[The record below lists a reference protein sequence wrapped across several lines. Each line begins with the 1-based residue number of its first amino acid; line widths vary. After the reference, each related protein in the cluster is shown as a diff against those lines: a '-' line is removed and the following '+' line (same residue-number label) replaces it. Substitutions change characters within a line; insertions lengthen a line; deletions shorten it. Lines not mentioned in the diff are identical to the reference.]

1 MSSPTAATPAQQA
14 DAATP
19 TVRTPAAKERPR
31 VVIIGSGFGGLF
43 AAQRLA
49 KADVDV
55 VLIAKTTHHLFQPML
70 YQVATGIVA
79 EGEIA
84 PATRV
89 VLRNQKNTEVLL
101 GDVFDI
107 DLENKTVRSRL
118 LERVTETPYD
128 SLIIAAGADQS
139 YFGNDHFA
147 EYAPGMKTIDNAL
160 ELRGRILGAFEQAEL
175 SDDPEEIERLLTF
188 VVVGAGATGVELA
201 GQIAEMSD
209 KTLKGAF
216 RNIDPTQ
223 ARVILLDAAPAVLP
237 PYGEKLGRK
246 AAERLEK
253 LGVDIQ
259 LNSMVVDLDYD
270 GLVVKDKDGSTRRIE
285 SQCKVWSA
293 GVQASPLGKQLA
305 EQSGVELD
313 RAGRV
318 KVGPDLTLP
327 DHPEVFVVGD
337 MMAVDGVP
345 GVAQGAIQGG
355 RYAADAVKAELE
367 GQTPDQRKPFKYWD
381 KGSMATISRY
391 AAVMQ
396 VPIPG
401 TKWKLETEGFI
412 AWIGWLALHLV
423 YLVGFR
429 NRLNTFLNWLFAF
442 TTRGRSQ
449 LAVTEQQVYA
459 RTAIGQLSEMEKQGT
474 QVVEAESA
482 GAPKEPSGAGEPA
495 PSKAVASSKTAAP
508 SEAGDEKAD
517 EASDATAGDKKAA
530 TAETATADKPTA
542 EGSAAEK
549 ASEPIADASS
559 ADDSSES
566 SADEPAVTADDNKSA
581 DTTSADESGSEESSA
596 ETAAPT
602 ETPADE
608 SPAER
613 STA

>member
-1 MSSPTAATPAQQA
+1 MSSPTAST
-14 DAATP
+14 T
-19 TVRTPAAKERPR
+19 RPH

-55 VLIAKTTHHLFQPML
+55 TLIARTTHHLFQPML
-70 YQVATGIVA
+70 YQVATGIIA

-89 VLRNQKNTEVLL
+89 VLRKQKNAKTLL
-101 GDVFDI
+101 GDVFEV
-107 DLENKTVRSRL
+107 DLEAKTVTSRL
-118 LERVTETPYD
+118 LERVTVTPFD

-147 EYAPGMKTIDNAL
+147 EYAPGMKTIDHAL

-175 SDDPEEIERLLTF
+175 SDDPEERAKLLTF
-188 VVVGAGATGVELA
+188 VVVGAGPTGVEMA

-216 RNIDPTQ
+216 RNIDPTE

-237 PYGEKLGRK
+237 PFGEKLGQK
-246 AAERLEK
+246 AAARLEK
-253 LGVDIQ
+253 MGVEVQLGA
-259 LNSMVVDLDYD
+259 MVVDLDYD
-270 GLVVKDKDGSTRRIE
+270 GLVVKDKDGTTRRIE

-318 KVGPDLTLP
+318 KVLPDLSIP
-327 DHPEVFVVGD
+327 GNPYVFVVGD

-355 RYAADAVKAELE
+355 RYAADAIKAGLN
-367 GQTPDQRKPFKYWD
+367 GQTAEQRKPFSYYD
-381 KGSMATISRY
+381 KGSMATVSRFS
-391 AAVMQ
+391 AVMQ

-401 TKWKLETEGFI
+401 TKKKFETEGYF
-412 AWIGWLALHLV
+412 AWLGWLALHLV

-429 NRLNTFLNWLFAF
+429 NRLNTLVNWFFAF
-442 TTRGRSQ
+442 STRGRTQ

-459 RTAIGQLSEMEKQGT
+459 RTALGALSEMENKP
-474 QVVEAESA
+474 VPEVEADT
-482 GAPKEPSGAGEPA
+482 SGADDPEK
-495 PSKAVASSKTAAP
+495 KA
-508 SEAGDEKAD
+508 
-517 EASDATAGDKKAA
+517 EAS
-530 TAETATADKPTA
+530 
-542 EGSAAEK
+542 
-549 ASEPIADASS
+549 
-559 ADDSSES
+559 
-566 SADEPAVTADDNKSA
+566 
-581 DTTSADESGSEESSA
+581 
-596 ETAAPT
+596 
-602 ETPADE
+602 
-608 SPAER
+608 
-613 STA
+613 